1 MIRPMWCMAVSMLAG
16 CGGQVSEKPA
26 ESGAAGQTTQASG
39 GKEDGFGSEGGKV
52 MTCAMQKEPETL
64 ESPLTAGDFEYAW
77 KRTAGY
83 SLSRRMVSVL
93 SEERRSI

>member
-39 GKEDGFGSEGGKV
+39 GKEDGFGSE
-52 MTCAMQKEPETL
+52 A
-64 ESPLTAGDFEYAW
+64 
-77 KRTAGY
+77 
-83 SLSRRMVSVL
+83 
-93 SEERRSI
+93 ERS

>member
-77 KRTAGY
+77 KRTLAQETPAPPCP
-83 SLSRRMVSVL
+83 LP
-93 SEERRSI
+93 